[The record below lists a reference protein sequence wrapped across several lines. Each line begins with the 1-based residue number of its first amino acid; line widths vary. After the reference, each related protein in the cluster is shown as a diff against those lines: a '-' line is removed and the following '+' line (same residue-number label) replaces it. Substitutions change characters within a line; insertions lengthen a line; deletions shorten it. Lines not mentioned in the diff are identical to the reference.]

1 MMSVIDGVKRLTLP
15 FTKSLS
21 NLAAYEE
28 SLKQPQPKPQTRD
41 LYTEAYNSLTLQ
53 ERQAMSDAEN
63 TVFEVRRRAKILLE
77 REQRAAEDLQA
88 AKTKIVSGYN
98 KPFLP
103 TQAELTSK
111 FESTLT
117 LAEQTKIGAGLAAKQ
132 KLDQTL
138 QTLLIE
144 LKDQEIK

>member
-28 SLKQPQPKPQTRD
+28 SLKQPQPQPRD
-41 LYTEAYNSLTLQ
+41 IQAEAYNSLTLQ

-63 TVFEVRRRAKILLE
+63 TVFEVTRRAKILLE
-77 REQRAAEDLQA
+77 KAQRQTEDLQA
-88 AKTKIVSGYN
+88 AKDKIVSGYN

-103 TQAELTSK
+103 TQAELISK

-117 LAEQTKIGAGLAAKQ
+117 EAEQTKIGAGLTAKQ